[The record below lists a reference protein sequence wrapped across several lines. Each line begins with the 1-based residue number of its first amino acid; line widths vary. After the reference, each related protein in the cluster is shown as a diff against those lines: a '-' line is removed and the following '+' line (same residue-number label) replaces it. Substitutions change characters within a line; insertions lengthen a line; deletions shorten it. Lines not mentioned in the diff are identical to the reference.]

1 MEYLGLLE
9 AKVNLVH
16 LENKDWLGSQGREDL
31 QGHKDYQALANLV
44 WMACQGNQVFQ
55 VEGASQVHLV
65 YLATQACLVLANLDI
80 LALKVKKGMGVYLAP
95 KAQKVKRVMVVF
107 LE

>member
-1 MEYLGLLE
+1 MDYLGLLE

-16 LENKDWLGSQGREDL
+16 LENQDWLESQGREDN

-44 WMACQGNQVFQ
+44 WMDCQGNQVSQ
-55 VEGASQVHLV
+55 AEGASQVPLV

-80 LALKVKKGMGVYLAP
+80 LALKVKKGMVVCLAP

>member
-1 MEYLGLLE
+1 MDYLGLLE

-16 LENKDWLGSQGREDL
+16 LENQDWQESQGRED
-31 QGHKDYQALANLV
+31 HKDNQDYQALANLV

-55 VEGASQVHLV
+55 VEGASQVPLV
-65 YLATQACLVLANLDI
+65 YLVAQACLVLANLDI
-80 LALKVKKGMGVYLAP
+80 LALKVKKGMVVCLAP